1 VAETVKVTP
10 TLELPTELS
19 TELAAR
25 LRRLAIGTEMQALE
39 ATLPG
44 NVVQR
49 EVETQEIAREN
60 VAAREFEE
68 QLADGASL
76 AFRLAMSVLRNRAD
90 AEDVAQDAL
99 LRAYRG
105 FAKLRERGAFRGWLC
120 RITWR
125 LALDKQRGTRRREK
139 RETASTFVPGTPER
153 SVEQMAVANEFDRHL
168 AKAMDELPEK
178 LRQALVLAAIQG
190 HSTREVAKML
200 NLPEGTVKSRVHLAR
215 KQLTEKLQW
224 LAKDLKQS

>member
-1 VAETVKVTP
+1 MKVTP
-10 TLELPTELS
+10 PLELPGELS
-19 TELAAR
+19 AR

-49 EVETQEIAREN
+49 DVQRDGETTEIVREN
-60 VAAREFEE
+60 AAAREFEE
-68 QLADGASL
+68 QLADGASM

-105 FAKLRERGAFRGWLC
+105 YAKLRERGAFRGWLC

-190 HSTREVAKML
+190 HSTREVAEML
-200 NLPEGTVKSRVHLAR
+200 DLPEGTVKSRVHLAR

-224 LAKDLKQS
+224 LAKDLKQG

>member
-1 VAETVKVTP
+1 VKVTP
-10 TLELPTELS
+10 TVELPGELS
-19 TELAAR
+19 AR

-49 EVETQEIAREN
+49 DVQRDGETTEIVREN
-60 VAAREFEE
+60 AAAREFEE
-68 QLADGASL
+68 QLADGASM

-139 RETASTFVPGTPER
+139 RETASTFVPGMPER
-153 SVEQMAVANEFDRHL
+153 SAEQMAVANEFDRHL

-190 HSTREVAKML
+190 HSTREVAEML
-200 NLPEGTVKSRVHLAR
+200 DLPEGTVKSRVHLAR

-224 LAKDLKQS
+224 LAKDLKQG

>member
-1 VAETVKVTP
+1 MF
-10 TLELPTELS
+10 PTEPIGEGRS
-19 TELAAR
+19 LAR
-25 LRRLAIGTEMQALE
+25 GTFMQALE
-39 ATLPG
+39 AILTG
-44 NVVQR
+44 RRVQG
-49 EVETQEIAREN
+49 ESETTD
-60 VAAREFEE
+60 AAREALTRDLEN

-190 HSTREVAKML
+190 HSTREVAEML
-200 NLPEGTVKSRVHLAR
+200 DLPEGTVKSRVHLAR

-224 LAKDLKQS
+224 LAKDLKKA

>member
-1 VAETVKVTP
+1 MKVTP
-10 TLELPTELS
+10 TLELPGELS
-19 TELAAR
+19 SR

-49 EVETQEIAREN
+49 DGETNELVREN
-60 VAAREFEE
+60 AAAREFEE
-68 QLADGASL
+68 QLADGASM

-190 HSTREVAKML
+190 HSTREVAEML
-200 NLPEGTVKSRVHLAR
+200 DLPEGTVKSRVHLAR

-224 LAKDLKQS
+224 LAKDLKQG

>member
-1 VAETVKVTP
+1 VKVTP
-10 TLELPTELS
+10 TVEPAGELS
-19 TELAAR
+19 ER

-49 EVETQEIAREN
+49 DAQRDGEKSEIVREN
-60 VAAREFEE
+60 AAAREFEE
-68 QLADGASL
+68 QLADGASM

-190 HSTREVAKML
+190 HSTREVAEML
-200 NLPEGTVKSRVHLAR
+200 GLPEGTVKSRVHLAR

-224 LAKDLKQS
+224 LAKDLKQG

>member
-1 VAETVKVTP
+1 
-10 TLELPTELS
+10 
-19 TELAAR
+19 
-25 LRRLAIGTEMQALE
+25 MQALE

-49 EVETQEIAREN
+49 DVQRDGEKSEIVREN
-60 VAAREFEE
+60 AAAREFEE
-68 QLADGASL
+68 QLADGASM

-190 HSTREVAKML
+190 HSTREVAEML
-200 NLPEGTVKSRVHLAR
+200 DLPEGTVKSRVHLAR

-224 LAKDLKQS
+224 LAKDLKQG

>member
-1 VAETVKVTP
+1 
-10 TLELPTELS
+10 
-19 TELAAR
+19 
-25 LRRLAIGTEMQALE
+25 MQALE

-49 EVETQEIAREN
+49 DVQRDGETTEIVREN
-60 VAAREFEE
+60 AAAREFEE
-68 QLADGASL
+68 QLADGASM

-105 FAKLRERGAFRGWLC
+105 YAKLRERGAFRGWLC

-190 HSTREVAKML
+190 HSTREVAEML
-200 NLPEGTVKSRVHLAR
+200 DLPEGTVKSRVHLAR

-224 LAKDLKQS
+224 LAKDLKQG

>member
-1 VAETVKVTP
+1 MKVTP
-10 TLELPTELS
+10 TLELPRELS
-19 TELAAR
+19 ER

-49 EVETQEIAREN
+49 DGETTEIVREN
-60 VAAREFEE
+60 AAAREFEE
-68 QLADGASL
+68 QLADGASM

-190 HSTREVAKML
+190 HSTREVAEML
-200 NLPEGTVKSRVHLAR
+200 DLPEGTVKSRVHLAR

-224 LAKDLKQS
+224 LAKDLKQG

>member
-1 VAETVKVTP
+1 
-10 TLELPTELS
+10 
-19 TELAAR
+19 
-25 LRRLAIGTEMQALE
+25 MQALE

-49 EVETQEIAREN
+49 DVQRDGETNEIVREN
-60 VAAREFEE
+60 AAAREFEE
-68 QLADGASL
+68 QLADGASM

-190 HSTREVAKML
+190 HSTREVAEML
-200 NLPEGTVKSRVHLAR
+200 DLPEGTVKSRVHLAR

-224 LAKDLKQS
+224 LAKDLKQG

>member
-1 VAETVKVTP
+1 VKVTS
-10 TLELPTELS
+10 TLEPASEL
-19 TELAAR
+19 TTR
-25 LRRLAIGTEMQALE
+25 VRRLAIGIEKVGTEMQVLE

-44 NVVQR
+44 SVVQR
-49 EVETQEIAREN
+49 DGGITESAREN
-60 VAAREFEE
+60 VAAREFED

-178 LRQALVLAAIQG
+178 LRQALILAAIQG

-224 LAKDLKQS
+224 LAKDLKQG

>member
-1 VAETVKVTP
+1 
-10 TLELPTELS
+10 
-19 TELAAR
+19 
-25 LRRLAIGTEMQALE
+25 MDALE

-44 NVVQR
+44 SVVQQDG
-49 EVETQEIAREN
+49 ETNEFARQN
-60 VAAREFEE
+60 AAAREFED

-139 RETASTFVPGTPER
+139 RETAAMYDPAPPER
-153 SVEQMAVANEFDRHL
+153 TVEQMAVANEFDRHL
-168 AKAMDELPEK
+168 ANAMDELPEK
-178 LRQALVLAAIQG
+178 LRQALLLAAIQG

-200 NLPEGTVKSRVHLAR
+200 DLPEGTVKSRVHLAR

-224 LAKDLKQS
+224 LAKDLKNG

>member
-1 VAETVKVTP
+1 MKVTP
-10 TLELPTELS
+10 TLELPGELS
-19 TELAAR
+19 QR

-49 EVETQEIAREN
+49 DVQRDGETTEIVREN
-60 VAAREFEE
+60 AAAREFED
-68 QLADGASL
+68 QLADGASM

-190 HSTREVAKML
+190 HSTREVAEML
-200 NLPEGTVKSRVHLAR
+200 DLPEGTVKSRVHLAR

-224 LAKDLKQS
+224 LAKDLKQG

>member
-1 VAETVKVTP
+1 VKATP
-10 TLELPTELS
+10 TIELPSELP
-19 TELAAR
+19 AR
-25 LRRLAIGTEMQALE
+25 LRRLAIGTEMQSLE

-49 EVETQEIAREN
+49 EAETNEFARETA
-60 VAAREFEE
+60 AAREFEE
-68 QLADGASL
+68 QLADGASM
-76 AFRLAMSVLRNRAD
+76 AFHLAMSVLRNRAD

-153 SVEQMAVANEFDRHL
+153 SVEQMAVASEFDRHL

-190 HSTREVAKML
+190 HSTREVAEML
-200 NLPEGTVKSRVHLAR
+200 DLPEGTVKSRVHLAR

-224 LAKDLKQS
+224 LAKDLKQG

>member
-1 VAETVKVTP
+1 VKVTS
-10 TLELPTELS
+10 TLEPAS
-19 TELAAR
+19 ELAAR
-25 LRRLAIGTEMQALE
+25 VRRLAIGTEMQVLE

-44 NVVQR
+44 SVVQR
-49 EVETQEIAREN
+49 DGGTTESAREN
-60 VAAREFEE
+60 VAAREFED

-125 LALDKQRGTRRREK
+125 LALDKQRGVKGARRRQLLS
-139 RETASTFVPGTPER
+139 R
-153 SVEQMAVANEFDRHL
+153 
-168 AKAMDELPEK
+168 ELPSELLSK
-178 LRQALVLAAIQG
+178 WPWPTNLTGTLQKQWMNC
-190 HSTREVAKML
+190 RE
-200 NLPEGTVKSRVHLAR
+200 NCAR
-215 KQLTEKLQW
+215 R
-224 LAKDLKQS
+224 

>member
-1 VAETVKVTP
+1 
-10 TLELPTELS
+10 
-19 TELAAR
+19 
-25 LRRLAIGTEMQALE
+25 MQVLE

-44 NVVQR
+44 SVVQR
-49 EVETQEIAREN
+49 DGGTSESAREN
-60 VAAREFEE
+60 VAAREFED

-178 LRQALVLAAIQG
+178 LRQALILAAIQG

-224 LAKDLKQS
+224 LAKDLKHG

>member
-1 VAETVKVTP
+1 VKVTP
-10 TLELPTELS
+10 ALELPRELS
-19 TELAAR
+19 ER

-49 EVETQEIAREN
+49 DVQRDGETNEIVREN
-60 VAAREFEE
+60 AAAREFEE
-68 QLADGASL
+68 QLADGASM

-105 FAKLRERGAFRGWLC
+105 YAKLRERGAFRGWLC

-190 HSTREVAKML
+190 HSTREVAEML
-200 NLPEGTVKSRVHLAR
+200 DLPEGTVKSRVHLAR

-224 LAKDLKQS
+224 LAKDLKQG

>member
-1 VAETVKVTP
+1 VKVTSTFEP
-10 TLELPTELS
+10 VSELT
-19 TELAAR
+19 AR
-25 LRRLAIGTEMQALE
+25 VRRLAIGIEKVGTEMQVLE

-44 NVVQR
+44 SVVQR
-49 EVETQEIAREN
+49 DGGTTESAREN
-60 VAAREFEE
+60 VAAREFED

-139 RETASTFVPGTPER
+139 RETASTFVSGAPER

-178 LRQALVLAAIQG
+178 LRQALILAQ
-190 HSTREVAKML
+190 HS
-200 NLPEGTVKSRVHLAR
+200 
-215 KQLTEKLQW
+215 
-224 LAKDLKQS
+224 

>member
-1 VAETVKVTP
+1 
-10 TLELPTELS
+10 
-19 TELAAR
+19 
-25 LRRLAIGTEMQALE
+25 MQVLE

-44 NVVQR
+44 SVVQR
-49 EVETQEIAREN
+49 DGGTTESAREN
-60 VAAREFEE
+60 VAAREFED

-178 LRQALVLAAIQG
+178 LRQALILAAIQG

-200 NLPEGTVKSRVHLAR
+200 DLPEGTVKSRVHLAR

-224 LAKDLKQS
+224 LAKDLKRG

>member
-1 VAETVKVTP
+1 
-10 TLELPTELS
+10 
-19 TELAAR
+19 
-25 LRRLAIGTEMQALE
+25 MQALE

-44 NVVQR
+44 SVVR
-49 EVETQEIAREN
+49 GDGENTGTARDAL
-60 VAAREFEE
+60 AAREFEE

-139 RETASTFVPGTPER
+139 REYAVSVLPEAPQR

-178 LRQALVLAAIQG
+178 LRQALILAAIQG
-190 HSTREVAKML
+190 HSTREVAQML
-200 NLPEGTVKSRVHLAR
+200 DLPEGTVKSRVHLAR

-224 LAKDLKQS
+224 LAKDLKKG

>member
-1 VAETVKVTP
+1 
-10 TLELPTELS
+10 
-19 TELAAR
+19 
-25 LRRLAIGTEMQALE
+25 MQALE

-44 NVVQR
+44 NVLQR
-49 EVETQEIAREN
+49 DSETKEIAREN
-60 VAAREFEE
+60 TTAREFED
-68 QLADGASL
+68 QLADGASM

-139 RETASTFVPGTPER
+139 RETASTLVPGTPER
-153 SVEQMAVANEFDRHL
+153 SVEQMAVASEFDRHL
-168 AKAMDELPEK
+168 AKAMDGLPEK
-178 LRQALVLAAIQG
+178 LRQALILAAIQG
-190 HSTREVAKML
+190 HSTRQVAKML

-224 LAKDLKQS
+224 LAKDLKQG

>member
-1 VAETVKVTP
+1 VKA
-10 TLELPTELS
+10 TLTIELS
-19 TELAAR
+19 TELSAR
-25 LRRLAIGTEMQALE
+25 LRRLAIGTEMQSLE

-49 EVETQEIAREN
+49 DVQRDGDTIEFARN
-60 VAAREFEE
+60 NAAAREFEE
-68 QLADGASL
+68 QLADGASM

-153 SVEQMAVANEFDRHL
+153 SVEQMAVASEFDRHL

-190 HSTREVAKML
+190 HSTREVAEML
-200 NLPEGTVKSRVHLAR
+200 DLPEGTVKSRVHLAR

-224 LAKDLKQS
+224 LAKDLKQG

>member
-1 VAETVKVTP
+1 VKVNTTP
-10 TLELPTELS
+10 ELLGELS
-19 TELAAR
+19 AR

-49 EVETQEIAREN
+49 DVQRDGETNEIVREN
-60 VAAREFEE
+60 AAAREFEE
-68 QLADGASL
+68 QLADGASM

-190 HSTREVAKML
+190 HSTREVAEML
-200 NLPEGTVKSRVHLAR
+200 DLPEGTVKSRVHLAR

-224 LAKDLKQS
+224 LAKDLKQG

>member
-1 VAETVKVTP
+1 MKVTP
-10 TLELPTELS
+10 TIELRNELPTELS
-19 TELAAR
+19 AR
-25 LRRLAIGTEMQALE
+25 LRRLAIGTEMQSLE

-44 NVVQR
+44 NVVRRDVQR
-49 EVETQEIAREN
+49 DGETNEIARETA
-60 VAAREFEE
+60 AAREFEE
-68 QLADGASL
+68 QLADGASM

-153 SVEQMAVANEFDRHL
+153 SVEQMAVASEFDRHL

-190 HSTREVAKML
+190 HSTREVAEML
-200 NLPEGTVKSRVHLAR
+200 DLPEGTVKSRVHLAR

>member
-1 VAETVKVTP
+1 
-10 TLELPTELS
+10 
-19 TELAAR
+19 
-25 LRRLAIGTEMQALE
+25 MQALE

-49 EVETQEIAREN
+49 DVQRDGETTEIVREN
-60 VAAREFEE
+60 AAAREFEE
-68 QLADGASL
+68 QLADGASM

-190 HSTREVAKML
+190 HSTREVAEML
-200 NLPEGTVKSRVHLAR
+200 DLPEGTVKSRVHLAR

-224 LAKDLKQS
+224 LAKDLKQG

>member
-1 VAETVKVTP
+1 MKVTP
-10 TLELPTELS
+10 TIDLPTELS
-19 TELAAR
+19 AR

-44 NVVQR
+44 NVVRRDVQR
-49 EVETQEIAREN
+49 DGGTNEIAGEKA
-60 VAAREFEE
+60 AAREFEE
-68 QLADGASL
+68 QLADGASM

-153 SVEQMAVANEFDRHL
+153 SVEQMAVASEFDRHL

-178 LRQALVLAAIQG
+178 LRQALILAAIQG
-190 HSTREVAKML
+190 HSTREVAEML

-224 LAKDLKQS
+224 LAKDLKQG